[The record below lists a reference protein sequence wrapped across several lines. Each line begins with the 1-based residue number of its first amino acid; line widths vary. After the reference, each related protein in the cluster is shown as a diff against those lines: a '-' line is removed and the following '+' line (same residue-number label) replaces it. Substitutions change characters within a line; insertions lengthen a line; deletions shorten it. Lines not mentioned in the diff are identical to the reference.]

1 VAIHVVGAG
10 RMGTAIHGIAA
21 ARGVAGRLVRRGET
35 LPSEPG
41 PVVVCVRNDDLAGIV
56 AAAPRTEAL
65 VFVQNGALLPWLRER
80 GLGENT
86 QGLLYFAVPTVG
98 AAPDAG
104 APSLFWGLYAAE
116 LVALLNDSGI
126 PARELA
132 SPAELADEVVVKLL
146 WAAVFGLLG
155 DLHRET
161 VLATTARREEVGA
174 LVAELLPVAHTGLG
188 ASIPA
193 GEVTARILAYSANL
207 GSWRASVKEWSWR
220 NGWLVELAAE
230 RGRSLPLHAA
240 ACARLGLPT

>member
-1 VAIHVVGAG
+1 MTIHVVGAG
-10 RMGTAIHGIAA
+10 RIGTAIHGIAA
-21 ARGVAGRLVRRGET
+21 AQGVEGRLLRRGEP
-35 LPSEPG
+35 LPTESG
-41 PVVVCVRNDDLAGIV
+41 PVVLCVRNDDLAGIV
-56 AAAPRTEAL
+56 ATAPRPEAL

-98 AAPDAG
+98 ATPDPG
-104 APSLFWGLYAAE
+104 APSLFWGPHAAE
-116 LVALLNDSGI
+116 LVALLSEAGI
-126 PARELA
+126 AARELA
-132 SPAELADEVVVKLL
+132 SPAELADEVAVKLL
-146 WAAVFGLLG
+146 WGAVFGLLG

-174 LVAELLPVAHTGLG
+174 LVAELLPVAHAGLG

-207 GSWRASVKEWSWR
+207 GSWRASVKEWPWR
-220 NGWLVELAAE
+220 NGWLLEQAAE